1 MPEIGLDGA
10 RVVTIVGELVATG
23 MPEHGACV
31 SMPRSAA
38 TADRSIMREKRA
50 GREMRDSAAISGKAR
65 NRHSCLSRNA
75 VRRYR
80 PRYAALAPQRFKK
93 IFRD

>member
-1 MPEIGLDGA
+1 
-10 RVVTIVGELVATG
+10 
-23 MPEHGACV
+23 
-31 SMPRSAA
+31 
-38 TADRSIMREKRA
+38 MREKRA